1 MIRFAVMKKAVGI
14 ILIIFLITVA
24 PALTVFAAPPP
35 PPPNPGTGDVPI
47 GGMPI
52 GGGLIILV
60 ALAVG
65 YGVQKLYNARKRKIN
80 E

>member
-1 MIRFAVMKKAVGI
+1 MKKAVGI
-14 ILIIFLITVA
+14 ILIIFLIAVA

-35 PPPNPGTGDVPI
+35 PPPPSPGTGDVPI
-47 GGMPI
+47 GGLPI

>member
-1 MIRFAVMKKAVGI
+1 MAS
-14 ILIIFLITVA
+14 
-24 PALTVFAAPPP
+24 ALRVFAAPPP
-35 PPPNPGTGDVPI
+35 PPPNPGTGDTPI
-47 GGMPI
+47 GAMPI

-60 ALAVG
+60 ALATG